1 MRCFTDSSCYVHLC
15 RVSPLPLLL
24 FPPPPLSPSSH
35 LTWAVGSHVP
45 PGEDT
50 WYCHQ
55 CLCHSCQGNTD
66 HHPVPQLP
74 QLSEQHPH
82 PARAGRLCH
91 AQNLH
96 HVSRLLAHTS
106 LIPPSPSHLTHISCS
121 PHISLTPSLTS
132 LAHLIHISHTLH
144 SHLPHIF
151 HTTHLSHTLH
161 TSSSHPTP
169 HTSPAQFTHISC
181 TPLTHLTHFS
191 RTPHSLLPH
200 TSLTSPAHLTH
211 ISRTPHSH
219 LLHTSVIQ
227 HICSHVYKDPPSH

>member
-15 RVSPLPLLL
+15 RVSPLPLL

-35 LTWAVGSHVP
+35 LTWAVGSHVS

-106 LIPPSPSHLTHISCS
+106 LIPPSPSHLTHISRS

-132 LAHLIHISHTLH
+132 PAHLIHISHTLH

-151 HTTHLSHTLH
+151 HTPHSLLPH
-161 TSSSHPTP
+161 TSHLPYTSHIFLTP
-169 HTSPAQFTHISC
+169 HTSPAQLTHISRTPLTHLTHISC
-181 TPLTHLTHFS
+181 TPLTHLTHIF
-191 RTPHSLLPH
+191 HSP
-200 TSLTSPAHLTH
+200 H
-211 ISRTPHSH
+211 ISYTLHSYNTYVHMCTKIRHRTR
-219 LLHTSVIQ
+219 
-227 HICSHVYKDPPSH
+227 HVVHV